1 MGKSFFNRRSKLW
14 WGHCHLRIG
23 SRLQVRLNK
32 GVKFSH
38 FEHIGRF
45 IAFARQSRF
54 LRAATLSKCLRR
66 NFWGSDFYY
75 DGKPKSKENPQQ
87 IFKNSQDEGKY
98 IYAIEK
104 GKITPSISEIKK
116 LETILGVPLKRNKQ
130 KRLLRKL

>member
-1 MGKSFFNRRSKLW
+1 MGKSFYNRSTRLW

-32 GVKFSH
+32 GIKYSH

-45 IAFARQSRF
+45 IAFARS

-66 NFWGSDFYY
+66 NFWGTNFYY
-75 DGKPKSKENPQQ
+75 DGKPKTEENSQQ
-87 IFKNSQDEGKY
+87 ILKSSQDEGGY

-104 GKITPSISEIKK
+104 GKIIPSEKEMKK
-116 LETILGVPLKRNKQ
+116 LESVLGVPLKRERQ
-130 KRLLRKL
+130 KTLLRRL